1 MRDRLPAIPM
11 QPLRVDAPGGVPMD
25 YESPGISIQQVLA
38 IVRAYRK
45 ASIIVGLVFFLLIAV
60 IGVLRP
66 KQYDASVTVLINPEV
81 NDPISGKEFPIQML
95 SNYMATQLE
104 LITSTVVLRIVVDR
118 LKLHEDERIVGNLD
132 LPEDVRKSVA
142 ERSLQERLYVNQK
155 TYGSQ
160 LVTIFFRDESPVG
173 AADTVNAIAEVYV
186 SREYERNAD
195 SDKSLA
201 AFKVQLDELKGRSD
215 AAQQKFAEFQKRT
228 GLINFGDRDDQ
239 TAVALSG
246 LESDLLLAQ
255 SRRRQLEIEA
265 GTKRLSDLEGGPNSE
280 ISAIRAKLGEQEALL
295 AQYRL
300 TDGPRNPRV
309 IELQG
314 TIEATRVDLAR
325 AERSVSSAGNAELA
339 AARQLEARLKAAIDD
354 QRKRVLTQGERIEE
368 GRKLKLE
375 FDTAQA
381 NYRRAFEKFDEISR
395 SSASSYNNLK
405 IVSRATP
412 PTRASSRRTR
422 TTLLMAVVIG
432 AAAGLVLPLLWG
444 FVFRRIRCR
453 DDLERDFG
461 MPVLVEFDSI
471 SAAVA
476 LR

>member
-1 MRDRLPAIPM
+1 MRDHLPAIPM
-11 QPLRVDAPGGVPMD
+11 QPIRIDTPGGMPVE
-25 YESPGISIQQVLA
+25 YESPGISVHQLLA
-38 IVRAYRK
+38 IARAYWK
-45 ASIIVGLVFFLLIAV
+45 ASIVVGLVFCFVVAV
-60 IGVLRP
+60 AGLLRP
-66 KQYDASVTVLINPEV
+66 RQYDASVTVLINPEV

-95 SNYMATQLE
+95 TNYMATQLE
-104 LITSTVVLRIVVDR
+104 LITSTVVLRLVVAK
-118 LKLHEDERIVGNLD
+118 LKLHENKRIVGNLD
-132 LPEDVRKSVA
+132 LPEDVRMSVA

-173 AADTVNAIAEVYV
+173 AAETVNAIAEVYV

-195 SDKSLA
+195 TDKSLA
-201 AFKVQLDELKGRSD
+201 AFKTQLDDLKERAE
-215 AAQQKFAEFQKRT
+215 AAQATFAEFQKRT
-228 GLINFGDRDDQ
+228 GLINFGDKDDQ

-246 LESDLLLAQ
+246 LENDLLLAQ

-265 GTKRLSDLEGGPNSE
+265 GTKRASEIEGGPNSE
-280 ISAIRAKLGEQEALL
+280 ISSIRAKLGEQEALMT
-295 AQYRL
+295 QYRL

-309 IELQG
+309 IELQAS
-314 TIEATRVDLAR
+314 IDATRAELAR
-325 AERSVSSAGNAELA
+325 ASRSISSYGNAELA
-339 AARQLEARLKAAIDD
+339 AARELEARLKAAIDD
-354 QRKRVLTQGERIEE
+354 QRKRVITQGERIEE

-422 TTLLMAVVIG
+422 TTLLMALVIG
-432 AAAGLVLPLLWG
+432 AFAGLVLPLAWG
-444 FVFRRIRCR
+444 FVFRRVRCR
-453 DDLERDFG
+453 DDIERDFG
-461 MPVLVEFDSI
+461 TPVLVEFDSI
-471 SAAVA
+471 PAIG
-476 LR
+476 R